1 MKPYKALQIFI
12 LLMVF
17 WSLGFVSHKYR
28 IPPTNQI
35 VSLYKYAMSVIGIER
50 KNPNYPHIYD
60 RETLFKSFIP
70 KGEVA
75 FLGDSITEGAN
86 WDQIFSNKK
95 IANFGIGGN
104 TIVGMVNISD
114 LVVESGAKKIFIM
127 GGVNDFSEMGYSVDK
142 VFESYKK
149 LIDKFNLNERT
160 VFVQS
165 TLKTK
170 DTSVNSKIESL
181 NSKLMDYCQNSGNCK
196 FIDINKDMLDGNL
209 LSSSFTTDGT
219 HLNGYGYKKWY
230 DAIKNLVQTN

>member
-1 MKPYKALQIFI
+1 MKPCKALL
-12 LLMVF
+12 LLMFLMAF
-17 WSLGFVSHKYR
+17 WVLGFVSHKYR

-35 VSLYKYAMSVIGIER
+35 VSLYKYIMSIMGVER
-50 KNPNYPHIYD
+50 KNPNYPHIHD
-60 RETLFKSFIP
+60 RVTLFNTFKQ
-70 KGEVA
+70 KGDIA

-86 WDQIFSNKK
+86 WDQIFNNQKV
-95 IANFGIGGN
+95 ANFGIGGN
-104 TIVGMVNISD
+104 TIVGMVDMSD
-114 LVVESGAKKIFIM
+114 IVVDSGAKKIFIM

-230 DAIKNLVQTN
+230 DAIKDLVQTN